1 MEFISKND
9 LPTPMKLENLR
20 REYLQQGLSR
30 SELNSDPMAQFEFW
44 MQQAM
49 DSGLLDPTAM
59 SIATVDASGQPSQRT
74 VLLKDIHHNSF
85 IFYTNLQ
92 SKKAQDIRQNNKV
105 SLLFA
110 WLPLERQIKIQG
122 TASFLSKTQSFKYF
136 SSRPKESQL
145 AAWASSQSRPISSR
159 QFLEMQFA
167 RMKEKFNH
175 GKIPLPDFWGG
186 IKIIPIQFEFW
197 QGRGHRLHDRFR
209 YSQTDEATRKT
220 QTTTNWQIDRLAP

>member
-1 MEFISKND
+1 MN
-9 LPTPMKLENLR
+9 LENLR
-20 REYLQQGLSR
+20 REYLQKGLSR
-30 SELNSDPMAQFEFW
+30 SDLLADPMEQFKFW

-49 DSGLLDPTAM
+49 DSGLIDPTAM

-74 VLLKDIHHNSF
+74 VLLKDLHQNSF
-85 IFYTNLQ
+85 IFYTNFQ

-122 TASFLSKTQSFKYF
+122 TASFLGKAESLKYF

-145 AAWASSQSRPISSR
+145 AAWASSQSKPVSSR

-167 RMKEKFNH
+167 RMKEKYSQ
-175 GKIPLPDFWGG
+175 GKIPIPDFWGG
-186 IKIIPIQFEFW
+186 IKIIPQQFEFW

-209 YSQTDEATRKT
+209 FSPVQPAPENVEQKPFPKT
-220 QTTTNWQIDRLAP
+220 WQIERLAP